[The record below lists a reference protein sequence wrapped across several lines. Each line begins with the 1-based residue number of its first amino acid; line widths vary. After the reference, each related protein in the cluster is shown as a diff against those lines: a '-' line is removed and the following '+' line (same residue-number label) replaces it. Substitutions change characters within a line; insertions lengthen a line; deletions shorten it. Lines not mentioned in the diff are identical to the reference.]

1 MMASPKDEF
10 HRLSASF
17 NSARWTSWPP
27 WRSTPRRILMQG
39 LIYPGEITVF
49 RHQPGA
55 AWREFMYL
63 LARSL
68 ASDVDLGP
76 FQTQG
81 VVDTLLLVSNGLL
94 PADAAYAAALQSY
107 DADWTATDTRQH
119 LHLYHRAQQQD
130 ESVQLDS
137 AEGRNALL
145 ASLQPGTK
153 AVIVDD
159 MLSWFSDRQSP
170 PHDKV
175 RVELVLQDLDKRG
188 IALVLFAASGKAGD
202 RFCQQHLAHR
212 MHEVCLTP
220 DTCAPARNWRRLAP
234 VANASR
240 PARALAALHPVVV
253 AGERRRIPHRLANPG
268 AGRRA
273 YRQAGSV
280 GRAPVADPPVRRR
293 GLAAARN
300 RQVPGHS
307 SVHGGAYAGAWRAT
321 LSTVDAGGGV

>member
-10 HRLSASF
+10 HRLSQFQLSTLDELA
-17 NSARWTSWPP
+17 ALAQHTPP
-27 WRSTPRRILMQG
+27 YLMQG

-68 ASDVDLGP
+68 ACDVELGP

-81 VVDTLLLVSNGLL
+81 IVDTLLLVSNGLL

-107 DADWTATDTRQH
+107 DADWTAADTRQH
-119 LHLYHRAQQQD
+119 LHLYHRAQQQA
-130 ESVQLDS
+130 ESVLLDS

-145 ASLQPGTK
+145 ASLQLGTK
-153 AVIVDD
+153 VVIVDD
-159 MLSWFSDRQSP
+159 MLRWFSDSKSP

-175 RVELVLQDLDKRG
+175 RVELVLQDLNKRG
-188 IALVLFAASGKAGD
+188 IALVLFAAHGKAGD

-220 DTCAPARNWRRLAP
+220 DTCAPAEIGGGLRLQRTHRGLHESLPRCIRWWWLVKMGEFHTGWQIPEPEDERTAKQ
-234 VANASR
+234 V
-240 PARALAALHPVVV
+240 ALA
-253 AGERRRIPHRLANPG
+253 ERQLLI
-268 AGRRA
+268 
-273 YRQAGSV
+273 RQY
-280 GRAPVADPPVRRR
+280 
-293 GLAAARN
+293 AAAGW
-300 RQVPGHS
+300 RQREIAKCLGIHQ
-307 SVHGGAYAGAWRAT
+307 
-321 LSTVDAGGGV
+321 STVARTLGRGGKR